1 MPAAITTQ
9 ADKQLSLFDYDALE
23 LIHRQSIQRATEEI
37 RVLFRRSVQNYI
49 KIGSKLKENHR
60 RFPTVE
66 LFTGW
71 FQSEFQGSQRTAY
84 NLMQL
89 ADRFGDVDDET
100 IAKIGLST
108 LYELAAASVPDSA
121 RQAALQLAGDG
132 HAVTTEMAGAII
144 EQAKQAEETVQNS
157 LFAVEPEDDVA
168 VCLCGHRADRHE
180 VDGVCDECPCEAY
193 EEAPAGGDDV
203 SIHKQVTAATS
214 ASLLQAGEQTI
225 AVGKSG
231 VCLCGHTANE
241 HEDASNCKICNCECY
256 ETERVNHA
264 NVETLAEVTE
274 TTTTKT
280 KILVEAAPVEPPV
293 AVKGEGDIL
302 FEQTTI
308 NLAITIFPKKGDD
321 RDCMVWVKGGEVSVQ
336 SMCKA
341 SQLQD
346 AFSVFTLAQQL
357 LALKTQLLENAE
369 AKKKIGKTSVT
380 TAATA
385 KPKTTTKKG
394 KK

>member
-9 ADKQLSLFDYDALE
+9 QQLFDYDALE
-23 LIHRQSIQRATEEI
+23 AIHRQPIQRATEEI

-49 KIGSKLKENHR
+49 KIGGKLKENHR
-60 RFPTVE
+60 RFPTIE
-66 LFTGW
+66 LFTAW

-89 ADRFGDVDDET
+89 AERFGDVDDET

-132 HAVTTEMAGAII
+132 HAVTTEMADAII

-168 VCLCGHRADRHE
+168 VCLCGH
-180 VDGVCDECPCEAY
+180 
-193 EEAPAGGDDV
+193 
-203 SIHKQVTAATS
+203 
-214 ASLLQAGEQTI
+214 
-225 AVGKSG
+225 
-231 VCLCGHTANE
+231 TANQ
-241 HEDASNCKICNCECY
+241 HEDASNCKICDCECY

-274 TTTTKT
+274 TVTTKT
-280 KILVEAAPVEPPV
+280 KTIVEAAPPERTLKDVGKLIK
-293 AVKGEGDIL
+293 AEGDIL

-308 NLAITIFPKKGDD
+308 NLAITIFPTPKGGDD

-385 KPKTTTKKG
+385 KPKTTTKTTTKTKG